1 MLTAPPVPCCDF
13 GSDKAH
19 PYRGTPPHTYVDL
32 LGFGYRLC
40 DWHYAA
46 LVRGLAHARRPDA
59 QPAHRGGYAH
69 REYRRRSTR
78 CPG

>member
-1 MLTAPPVPCCDF
+1 MRSGPACCDL
-13 GSDKAH
+13 GSDPAH
-19 PYRGTPPHTYVDL
+19 PYHTAPPHTYVDG
-32 LGFGYRLC
+32 LGFSYALC
-40 DWHYAA
+40 DRHYAA

-59 QPAHRGGYAH
+59 HPAHRGGYAH